1 MPKCKND
8 KTKTY
13 KGTEPSPKG
22 LGYCGHA
29 EKLGQKRKGKDG
41 NQWIIKEIK
50 NGSKRSMKVP
60 TKVKTRYERYFKPM
74 LTSLSSDNQKTI
86 KKLLTETKKKIQK
99 AGIKVFVVPVH
110 LENGYYL
117 ADYAWNV
124 VADKEGNDFLDTPF
138 IIIPLKINYDKKF
151 DTQYGGI
158 YIQHNVRYKKKKE
171 LQEILRKDFGKKYIW
186 NKSTTR
192 AIFIKF

>member
-50 NGSKRSMKVP
+50 NGSKRWTKVP
-60 TKVKTRYERYFKPM
+60 TKVKTHYERYFKPM

-117 ADYAWNV
+117 SDYAWNF
-124 VADKEGNDFLDTPF
+124 VADKEGDDFLDIPF
-138 IIIPLKINYDKKF
+138 IIISLKINNDKLETK
-151 DTQYGGI
+151 DGGI

-171 LQEILRKDFGKKYIW
+171 LQEILRTDFGKKYIW
-186 NKSTTR
+186 NKSITR